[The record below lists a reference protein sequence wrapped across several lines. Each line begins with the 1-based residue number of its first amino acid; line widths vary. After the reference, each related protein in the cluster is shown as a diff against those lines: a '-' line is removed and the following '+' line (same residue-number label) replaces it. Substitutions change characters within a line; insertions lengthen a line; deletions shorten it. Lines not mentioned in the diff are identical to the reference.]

1 MVCPYDLRPQ
11 AVSELGPKWVAGE
24 NQTVGGAGKGLW
36 RLRQR
41 TQCRQRRPQ
50 SFRRVSPVS
59 GGRGEYSEQVT
70 LQRDTARRVGQG
82 WRVCRFPVTT
92 RSIKD
97 GNSSSASFWTCKK
110 RWERK
115 RWRWFEQ
122 TLKAVFK
129 QRTTLSYKD
138 KIYTDH
144 SGCPWRRVNLWFQE
158 RAGTQRELLLQSKNR
173 DRPAWEHTA
182 SSSVSKKLHWTR
194 FLRPSLM

>member
-1 MVCPYDLRPQ
+1 MICLYDLRPQ
-11 AVSELGPKWVAGE
+11 AVSELGQSELQEK
-24 NQTVGGAGKGLW
+24 TRLRVGPGKGLW
-36 RLRQR
+36 KLRQR
-41 TQCRQRRPQ
+41 TQCGQRRPQ
-50 SFRRVSPVS
+50 SCRRVSPVS
-59 GGRGEYSEQVT
+59 GGHGGYSEQVT
-70 LQRDTARRVGQG
+70 RQRATPHRVGQG

-97 GNSSSASFWTCKK
+97 DNSSSASFWTCKK

-138 KIYTDH
+138 KIQTDH

-158 RAGTQRELLLQSKNR
+158 RAGTQRELLLQNKNR
-173 DRPAWEHTA
+173 DPPAREHTA

-194 FLRPSLM
+194 FPRPSLM